1 VTDAVEGALD
11 VAEAVAD
18 TLARHGVSTVLIGAA
33 AMAVHGYPRATQDLD
48 LATVEVPAQ
57 TLRAVAAA
65 LREAGHAVTLR
76 EPDADDPLGGLLRVE
91 AGDDLQVDVVNF
103 GNPWT
108 GSTRR
113 LGHAVL
119 NAPARPLAGRRLA
132 VVDVPTLVLL
142 KLAAGSRLD
151 LRDAAELL
159 ARHPGLDR
167 AALRTQC
174 EALRLDKK
182 LDRVLAD
189 LAVPDDDEPVP

>member
-1 VTDAVEGALD
+1 
-11 VAEAVAD
+11 
-18 TLARHGVSTVLIGAA
+18 
-33 AMAVHGYPRATQDLD
+33 
-48 LATVEVPAQ
+48 
-57 TLRAVAAA
+57 
-65 LREAGHAVTLR
+65 
-76 EPDADDPLGGLLRVE
+76 
-91 AGDDLQVDVVNF
+91 VVNF

>member
-1 VTDAVEGALD
+1 MTDAVEAALD
-11 VAEAVAD
+11 MAEGVAD
-18 TLARHGVSTVLIGAA
+18 ALARHGVATVLIGAA

-48 LATVEVPAQ
+48 LATVDVPLD
-57 TLRAVAAA
+57 TLRAVAQA

-108 GSTRR
+108 GATRR
-113 LGHAVL
+113 LGRAAL
-119 NAPARPLAGRRLA
+119 DSPTRPLAGRRLA

-142 KLAAGSRLD
+142 KLAAGARLD

-159 ARHPGLDR
+159 GRHPGLDH
-167 AALRTQC
+167 AALRARC
-174 EALRLDKK
+174 VALRIDKK

-189 LAVPDDDEPVP
+189 LAPPEDDEPVP